1 MFESRPE
8 LIKVFSNFDSK
19 DVSELRDSRLL
30 HDHALRVMATVEAVI
45 SQLEDMPEVAK
56 TLKEVG
62 EVILPHFLTAIRQH
76 LDSSW
81 SNDVEIAWTK
91 LFDVIIFYLTDGDV
105 I

>member
-62 EVILPHFLTAIRQH
+62 EVHRRYNVPH
-76 LDSSW
+76 D
-81 SNDVEIAWTK
+81 
-91 LFDVIIFYLTDGDV
+91 LFQANIYVCFCF
-105 I
+105 

>member
-45 SQLEDMPEVAK
+45 SQLEDLPEVAK
-56 TLKEVG
+56 MLKEVG
-62 EVILPHFLTAIRQH
+62 DVHRRYNVPHDLLQANIYVCFC
-76 LDSSW
+76 
-81 SNDVEIAWTK
+81 
-91 LFDVIIFYLTDGDV
+91 F
-105 I
+105 